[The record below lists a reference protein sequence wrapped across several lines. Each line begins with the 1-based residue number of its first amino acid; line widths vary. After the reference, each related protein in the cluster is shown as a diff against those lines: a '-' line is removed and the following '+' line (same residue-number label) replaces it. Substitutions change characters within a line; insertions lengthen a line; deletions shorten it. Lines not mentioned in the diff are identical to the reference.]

1 MKVNLSSIC
10 EYGTGKVSVSSLN
23 ADNYI
28 STENMLPGKGGV
40 TAASAL
46 PQVAQ
51 TQAYRKGD
59 ALISNIRPYFKKI
72 WQAPFDGGC
81 SNDVL
86 VFRAKDGVDPVFLYY
101 VLSEDSFFEYA
112 AATAKGTKM
121 PRGDKVS
128 IMRYQAPLFPLETQR
143 RISGLLRSIDNKI
156 EVNAKINDNLRQQ
169 AIALFRSRY
178 VDFEPF
184 GGAVPADW
192 KLYKLGNFAPVV
204 TGKKNA
210 NISSSSGA
218 YPFFSCSQAISW
230 TDSYSFD
237 GNAILVA
244 GNGDFN
250 VKFYSGKFEAYQR
263 TYVLIPYCP
272 RFTAWLFYAVQY
284 NLSKITMLARGSVIK
299 FITKGNLEDF
309 SFYAPA
315 DLDNESAI
323 DHFSAMNDM
332 IAANQKENF
341 ALASIRDALL
351 PRLMSGEIDASKLPL
366 AGEGIPW

>member
-156 EVNAKINDNLRQQ
+156 EVNAKINDNLEQQ
-169 AIALFRSRY
+169 IQAQFMQSFANIFRSERSEIH
-178 VDFEPF
+178 VMLEFS
-184 GGAVPADW
+184 
-192 KLYKLGNFAPVV
+192 N
-204 TGKKNA
+204 GKKRPAGVGEIPVYGGNGVLAYANQRNA
-210 NISSSSGA
+210 ENCVIIGRVGA
-218 YPFFSCSQAISW
+218 YCGNVYLSTGPCW
-230 TDSYSFD
+230 VTD
-237 GNAILVA
+237 NAIQAKCKLS
-244 GNGDFN
+244 NTLLF
-250 VKFYSGKFEAYQR
+250 AY
-263 TYVLIPYCP
+263 YVLKTAGLSSHSIGSGQPLITQNILNAIPFSMPPMEKVREFDTRCM
-272 RFTAWLFYAVQY
+272 RLQRLIDNNIVENHVLT
-284 NLSKITMLARGSVIK
+284 NL
-299 FITKGNLEDF
+299 
-309 SFYAPA
+309 
-315 DLDNESAI
+315 
-323 DHFSAMNDM
+323 
-332 IAANQKENF
+332 
-341 ALASIRDALL
+341 RDALL